1 MRSWSDHHHHHHHH
15 DDWDCHGSTSLE
27 QGQWDAILPVG
38 LDLAEQPIA
47 VDVQNTHVLQGICGL
62 NGIHHIPIQPILS
75 ECLLVSTH
83 FNRRQQSANLV
94 QGQILQGDGPI
105 DLSKNKRMW
114 SDDQRDVEHTR
125 EYKNGNRGWSEPGSV
140 LVGLGLRL
148 GLVTLE
154 RVGVWWR
161 RCD

>member
-1 MRSWSDHHHHHHHH
+1 MTWNTGQFILLDLGINDSAMDTNGHPQLLQLIR
-15 DDWDCHGSTSLE
+15 GLKVIESTSIENVVLE
-27 QGQWDAILPVG
+27 D
-38 LDLAEQPIA
+38 
-47 VDVQNTHVLQGICGL
+47 
-62 NGIHHIPIQPILS
+62 
-75 ECLLVSTH
+75 LLVAPIVKTV
-83 FNRRQQSANLV
+83 QQKPNLV

-125 EYKNGNRGWSEPGSV
+125 HQRIQEWKSEWSEPGSV